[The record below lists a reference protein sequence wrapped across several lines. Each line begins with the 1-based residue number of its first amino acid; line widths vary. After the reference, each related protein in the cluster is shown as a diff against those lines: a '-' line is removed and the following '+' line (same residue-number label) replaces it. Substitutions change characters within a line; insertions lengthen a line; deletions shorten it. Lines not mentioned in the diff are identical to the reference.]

1 MSEARG
7 PNTNVAM
14 VAELGTFAGAQM
26 VVDDLARAG
35 IPSRIVSESLE
46 AVGQT
51 GSVGTFVVVVPA
63 GAADVAFDVL
73 EADLELIEPEDDMGI
88 LSGRPL
94 WQQAII
100 LVLGVMI
107 VLVPVLLALAAV
119 FNSVI

>member
-1 MSEARG
+1 MAEVRR
-7 PNTNVAM
+7 PNTDVAT

-51 GSVGTFVVVVPA
+51 NSVGTFVVIVPSDI
-63 GAADVAFDVL
+63 ADVAFDVL
-73 EADLELIEPEDDMGI
+73 EEDLELIEPEDDMGI

-94 WQQAII
+94 WQQAAI
-100 LVLGVMI
+100 LVLGTLL
-107 VLVPVLLALAAV
+107 VLIPIALALAAV
-119 FNSVI
+119 FNSVV